1 MRKIRLANAQ
11 KRDAE
16 IEYGRLPRPP
26 RVRMLLPDK
35 SAPRHVKVLKSSIAT
50 QYPHLLAQAGSDEA
64 LVQSLVTGDPE
75 LDLARTG
82 QFVHGSQ
89 RILVNPDKKPVYK
102 VHITER
108 IYAPDGS
115 LKEEKPYTTRSQ
127 NIMIDTPVAWTGKQL
142 PLAQAYNRF
151 IFARKYQL
159 LHTNGLTYDFLFA
172 MARELHEK
180 ACLMLLGAG
189 PKGNEPLIF
198 EEGGKPYRAFL
209 QGRVDGDKYILL
221 MHLSNLEL
229 KPLP

>member
-1 MRKIRLANAQ
+1 MRKIRIANAQ

-16 IEYGRLPRPP
+16 IQYGRQPRPP

-35 SAPRHVKVLKSSIAT
+35 AAPRHVKVLKSSIAT
-50 QYPHLLAQAGSDEA
+50 QYPQLLANAGSDEA
-64 LVQSLVTGDPE
+64 LAQSLVDGDPE
-75 LDLARTG
+75 INLALTG
-82 QFVHGSQ
+82 QFVGKSQ
-89 RILVNPDKKPVYK
+89 RILVNSEKKPVYK
-102 VHITER
+102 VQITER
-108 IYAPDGS
+108 IFAPDGS
-115 LKEEKPYTTRSQ
+115 LKEEKPYATRSQ
-127 NIMIDTPVAWTGKQL
+127 NIMIDTPVSWTGKKL

-172 MARELHEK
+172 MARELHESQS
-180 ACLMLLGAG
+180 LMLLGAG

-209 QGRVDGDKYILL
+209 EGRIDGEKYILL